1 MKKIFLTVAAALCLC
16 LSFGIFAAC
25 GGGKDSGD
33 TAQSTEYKIV
43 AQSDGCVFEGLPSQ
57 AKEGENLTFTV
68 SAASELQ
75 TVASVFANDTEC
87 TRGADGAYS
96 FTMPAKDVQVSAS
109 LSYVQKE
116 ILSDDV
122 LSWRSNVPSQVCKA
136 QEADT
141 DWARQIVYFDFSSP
155 RNVASGGNVTLTSLN
170 PDIIPQSALSTPSLH
185 KLDTANGF
193 CDYGSFEISLG
204 DVSLGTAYIA
214 VHAKTSSGTSID
226 ATIIKKIEVVEYGKL
241 EQETWQE
248 SVEVDLSEIFEENK
262 DQGIKIQI
270 SDQDHQYGGKSTT
283 ATVTATADVMTVFIE
298 YIPSHN
304 YSITVYYGEGAGMVF
319 FSLNESVTQH
329 ASYQDGKLVFTQE
342 GASISVDVRS

>member
-57 AKEGENLTFTV
+57 AKEGEKLTFTV

-136 QEADT
+136 QRRT
-141 DWARQIVYFDFSSP
+141 RI
-155 RNVASGGNVTLTSLN
+155 G
-170 PDIIPQSALSTPSLH
+170 
-185 KLDTANGF
+185 
-193 CDYGSFEISLG
+193 
-204 DVSLGTAYIA
+204 
-214 VHAKTSSGTSID
+214 
-226 ATIIKKIEVVEYGKL
+226 
-241 EQETWQE
+241 
-248 SVEVDLSEIFEENK
+248 
-262 DQGIKIQI
+262 
-270 SDQDHQYGGKSTT
+270 QDRS
-283 ATVTATADVMTVFIE
+283 
-298 YIPSHN
+298 
-304 YSITVYYGEGAGMVF
+304 
-319 FSLNESVTQH
+319 
-329 ASYQDGKLVFTQE
+329 
-342 GASISVDVRS
+342 SISIFLPPAMWRRAET